1 MSGAQGFSF
10 KLSSNS
16 FLGAAPVS
24 NLKRNIHQGGR
35 ATEYSVSCRLNAL
48 SLESEFLGTNSPV
61 PEEVARPWDEQ
72 EEKQVVVSENGN
84 GPEHTSVS
92 MLPEKPI
99 GLYDPSFERDSCGV
113 GFIAELSGMYKRET
127 VRTLYFVLLFW
138 RNWFSYAFWLNY
150 LLNSEFFCCALCI
163 C

>member
-10 KLSSNS
+10 KLRSNS
-16 FLGAAPVS
+16 LLGAVPVS
-24 NLKRNIHQGGR
+24 NLKRNIRQDGR
-35 ATEYSVSCRLNAL
+35 ATQYSVSRRLNAI

-61 PEEVARPWDEQ
+61 PEEVAQPWDEQ
-72 EEKQVVVSENGN
+72 EEKQVVVSENEN
-84 GPEHTSVS
+84 GPEHTSLS

-127 VRTLYFVLLFW
+127 VRTLHFILLFIFW
-138 RNWFSYAFWLNY
+138 RYWFSYAFL
-150 LLNSEFFCCALCI
+150 A
-163 C
+163 